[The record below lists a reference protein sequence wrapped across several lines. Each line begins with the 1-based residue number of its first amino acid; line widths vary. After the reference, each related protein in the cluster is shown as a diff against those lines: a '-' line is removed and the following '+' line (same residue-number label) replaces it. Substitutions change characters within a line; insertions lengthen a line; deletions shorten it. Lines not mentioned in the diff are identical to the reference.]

1 MENSVEAPQK
11 VKIEPP
17 YDPAI
22 SLYPKKMKTLIQ
34 TDIRTSMFIAVLLT
48 INNIQNNP
56 HVYQWMILFSQERNK
71 ILLLVTIMMNLED
84 IMLNEIS
91 QSEND
96 KYCMI
101 SLMCGIQKQN
111 KTNS

>member
-22 SLYPKKMKTLIQ
+22 SLYPKKMKTLKENES
-34 TDIRTSMFIAVLLT
+34 TSMFIAVLLT

-56 HVYQWMILFSQERNK
+56 HVYQWMI
-71 ILLLVTIMMNLED
+71 
-84 IMLNEIS
+84 
-91 QSEND
+91 
-96 KYCMI
+96 
-101 SLMCGIQKQN
+101 
-111 KTNS
+111 